1 MGKIALGFVVY
12 NPPSS
17 LFKRM
22 ELAVKAGWT
31 LFVFDN
37 SPVEESLR
45 VFCTAHSDCKYFTTG
60 KNVGLGY
67 GMSSVAAQ
75 SYYSGYMALL
85 FFDQDTVFNVNTLV
99 FIERFYQMNASMAK
113 AYSSVV
119 FNTNCARSG
128 SNQVEFVTRDVLLSI
143 NSGSLYFLENV
154 RKLNWFD
161 ETFFVDG
168 VDYEFCLR
176 SSQANLKTASCVN
189 TPGYDHV
196 TEQEDALYYIFGQSR
211 RLRRYSR
218 SRLIGSVLAMIRLC
232 WAATIGLNCSYLGV
246 ILRSFTLYI
255 FWQIVVRILILFPKL
270 GNPTTSSLAPFER
283 K

>member
-1 MGKIALGFVVY
+1 MRKIALGFVVY
-12 NPPSS
+12 NPPAS
-17 LFKRM
+17 LLNRM
-22 ELAVKAGWT
+22 ELALGAGWT

-37 SPVEESLR
+37 SPVEESVR
-45 VFCTAHSDCKYFTTG
+45 VFCAAHGGCRYFTVG

-67 GMSSVAAQ
+67 GISVVAAQ
-75 SYYSGYMALL
+75 AYYSDHPALL
-85 FFDQDTVFNVNTLV
+85 FFDQDTAFNFDTLA
-99 FIERFYQMNASMAK
+99 FIERFYAMNVSMAD

-119 FNTNCARSG
+119 FNTKDTGSG
-128 SNQVEFVTRDVLLSI
+128 SSEAEFVTRDVLLSI

-176 SSQANLKTASCVN
+176 SSEANMKTAACVN

-196 TEQEDALYYIFGQSR
+196 TEQDDTSYYVFGQSR

-218 SRLIGSVLAMIRLC
+218 SRVICSILSMTRLC
-232 WAATIGLNCSYLGV
+232 WAAAIRRNVRYFCVFVRYL
-246 ILRSFTLYI
+246 ILYC
-255 FWQIVVRILILFPKL
+255 FWQIVVRILIVFPRL
-270 GNPTTSSLAPFER
+270 GHSHVSHSD
-283 K
+283 

>member
-12 NPPSS
+12 NPPAS
-17 LFKRM
+17 LLRRM
-22 ELAVKAGWT
+22 ELALNAGWT

-37 SPVEESLR
+37 SPIEEPVR
-45 VFCTAHSDCKYFTTG
+45 VFCAAHGGCRYFSAG

-67 GMSSVAAQ
+67 GMSVVTAQ
-75 SYYSGYMALL
+75 AYYSDHPALL
-85 FFDQDTVFNVNTLV
+85 FFDQDTAFNFDTLA
-99 FIERFYQMNASMAK
+99 FIERFYAMNISMAD

-119 FNTNCARSG
+119 FNTKDTRSG
-128 SNQVEFVTRDVLLSI
+128 PSEAEFAIRNVLLAI

-176 SSQANLKTASCVN
+176 SSEAKMRIAACVN

-196 TEQEDALYYIFGQSR
+196 TEQDDTSYYVFGQSR

-218 SRLIGSVLAMIRLC
+218 SRVIGSILAMTRLC
-232 WAATIGLNCSYLGV
+232 WAAAIRRNGRYFCVFVRYL
-246 ILRSFTLYI
+246 FLYF
-255 FWQIVVRILILFPKL
+255 FWQIVVRILIVFPKL
-270 GNPTTSSLAPFER
+270 GRSLVMHSD
-283 K
+283 